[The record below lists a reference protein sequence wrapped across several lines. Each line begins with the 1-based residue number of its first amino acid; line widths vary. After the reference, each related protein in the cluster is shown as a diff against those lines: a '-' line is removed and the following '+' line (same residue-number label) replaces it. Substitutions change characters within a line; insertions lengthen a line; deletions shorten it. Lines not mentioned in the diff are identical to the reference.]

1 MPFFRYTFF
10 LVLVTLV
17 PVSIFAQVQDS
28 VPSQQNV
35 KLMRNVSSAVSVD
48 SLADTLT
55 LDRAEIIIDTACKY
69 IGYPYKYGGKGPN
82 RFDCAGFVRFI
93 YRKFGYLLGPSAPSQ
108 FPQGRSLKVEEL
120 QTGDLVF
127 FGGRRGSSKSKR
139 IGHVG
144 IVTVVNP
151 NDHSF
156 RFIHASTSKGVI
168 ISNSTEPYYDYRYQ
182 GACRILPEKIMATTN
197 SDLPTDAAPQR

>member
-1 MPFFRYTFF
+1 MSFFRFSIVLVCCILF
-10 LVLVTLV
+10 PGSLLAQEADVSQDCKDGKLVL
-17 PVSIFAQVQDS
+17 
-28 VPSQQNV
+28 
-35 KLMRNVSSAVSVD
+35 NVSPSVSVD
-48 SLADTLT
+48 PLADTLT
-55 LDRAEIIIDTACKY
+55 LDRAEIILDTACKF

-93 YRKFGYLLGPSAPSQ
+93 FRKFGYLLGPSAPSQ
-108 FPQGRSLKVEEL
+108 FPQGRSLKVEDL
-120 QTGDLVF
+120 HTGDLVF

-156 RFIHASTSKGVI
+156 RFIHASTSRGVI
-168 ISNSTEPYYDYRYQ
+168 ISNSTEPYYDHRYQ
-182 GACRILPEKIMATTN
+182 GACRILPEKVS
-197 SDLPTDAAPQR
+197 SDASSLQPTDAAPQR